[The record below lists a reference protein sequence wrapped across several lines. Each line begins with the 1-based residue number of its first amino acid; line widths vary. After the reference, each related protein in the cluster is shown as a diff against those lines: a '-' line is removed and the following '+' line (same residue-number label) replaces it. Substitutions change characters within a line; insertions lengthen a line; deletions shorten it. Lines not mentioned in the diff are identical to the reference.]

1 MTDGLRRGALLEIC
15 IDLYRRHRDN
25 GAGRCLGCPAT
36 PVVACTTRRN
46 CEKVLVAAG
55 LDPTKFSRSVNYAW

>member
-1 MTDGLRRGALLEIC
+1 MTEGLRRGALLEIC

-25 GAGRCLGCPAT
+25 GAGGCLECAT
-36 PVVACTTRRN
+36 SDACATQRN

-55 LDPTKFSRSVNYAW
+55 LDPARFNRSVNYAW

>member
-1 MTDGLRRGALLEIC
+1 MTDGLRQGALLEIC

-25 GAGRCLGCPAT
+25 GVGGCLACATT
-36 PVVACTTRRN
+36 PVGACTTRRN

-55 LDPTKFSRSVNYAW
+55 IDPAKFNRSINFAW